1 MWLTVW
7 LVVETVNN
15 SGTLCEIVQGRVI
28 GEC

>member
-15 SGTLCEIVQGRVI
+15 SGTQYENGTGWVF